1 MFSIRTNFLFTI
13 AAFIFTSIV
22 FSQSQNKPVNSS
34 SELDKVLDYFKKKGN
49 TEEYQAALFLIANI
63 EGHYSSENIWLD
75 KSGKEVFFNTTKF
88 PDIEEAIKG
97 FQKLKDSIV
106 LTPKE
111 IIIKDRDF
119 IQSSFLIKNIELAY
133 QAWKQNPWSGTY
145 DFKVFCE
152 YILPYRS
159 LTEPLEDWRSEY
171 QFAYKKSTTDLSDK
185 NDPVELC
192 SQIIKDIKHF
202 DFVTKR
208 FDPKSLLGPSEL
220 LFWRQGTCP
229 DLANVALF
237 ACRSLGVAV
246 TFDFTPHYAASSNR
260 HFWNT
265 VIDNK
270 GIHVPFNGNQDL
282 PYIYN
287 PNHRRMGKVFRST
300 FSNQQQSLA
309 AMIPESQIPEPF
321 LKSKNIL
328 DVTPEYV
335 PVSDVNYV
343 FENISSKI
351 AYISVFNR
359 GSWNTVD
366 WAKVVDKKT
375 TFSNMGRNIV
385 YLPGVYD
392 GSKMIF
398 EKYPILV
405 DTKGQQTILKPDYEA
420 LYTANL
426 SRSNE
431 IKNEFK
437 DNNPLQI
444 IKGEKY
450 SLFIW
455 NNGNWQVIDQQIA
468 TADDLVSFSKIP
480 KNGLFLMASSKP
492 DFFERIFIIDMPTN
506 QITWY

>member
-1 MFSIRTNFLFTI
+1 M
-13 AAFIFTSIV
+13 
-22 FSQSQNKPVNSS
+22 
-34 SELDKVLDYFKKKGN
+34 DKVLDYFKKKGD
-49 TEEYQAALFLIANI
+49 TDQYQAALFLIANI
-63 EGHYSSENIWLD
+63 DGHYSSKNIWLD

-88 PDIEEAIKG
+88 ADIEEAIKG

-111 IIIKDRDF
+111 IIIKDRD
-119 IQSSFLIKNIELAY
+119 IIESSFLIKNIELAY
-133 QAWKQNPWSGTY
+133 QSWKQNPWSSSY
-145 DFKVFCE
+145 DFKTFCE

-171 QFAYKKSTTDLSDK
+171 QFAYQKSATNLSDK

-202 DFVTKR
+202 DFVTSR
-208 FDPKSLLGPSEL
+208 FDPKQLLGPSEL
-220 LFWRQGTCP
+220 LFWRQGNCP

-270 GIHVPFNGNQDL
+270 GVHVPFNGNQDL
-282 PYIYN
+282 PYIYS

-309 AMIPESQIPEPF
+309 AILPANQIPEPF
-321 LKSKNIL
+321 LRSKNIL
-328 DVTPEYV
+328 DVTSEYV
-335 PVSDVNYV
+335 PVSDLNYV
-343 FENISSKI
+343 FDNISSKI
-351 AYISVFNR
+351 AYINVFNR
-359 GSWNTVD
+359 GSWNTID

-375 TFSNMGRNIV
+375 TFTNMGRNIV
-385 YLPGVYD
+385 YLPGIYD

-398 EKYPILV
+398 EKYPILI
-405 DTKGQQTILKPDYEA
+405 DTKGKQTILKPDYGV

-450 SLFIW
+450 TLFIW

-468 TADDLVSFSKIP
+468 SADDLVSFLKIP

-492 DFFERIFIIDMPTN
+492 DFFERIFTVDTFTS